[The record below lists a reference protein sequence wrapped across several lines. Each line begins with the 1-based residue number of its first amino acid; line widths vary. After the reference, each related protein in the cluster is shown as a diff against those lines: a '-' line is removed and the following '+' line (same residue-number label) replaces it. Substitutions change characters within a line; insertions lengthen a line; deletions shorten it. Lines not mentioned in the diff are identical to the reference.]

1 MLFFIS
7 IFILEEILESG
18 VDTDAG
24 HFTEVLQRDCSK
36 YSSTCTFLTSS
47 MSCMYE
53 RMQWTQYTCII
64 GRHKNVIL

>member
-47 MSCMYE
+47 LSCMYCTYAMDAVHLHHWE
-53 RMQWTQYTCII
+53 A
-64 GRHKNVIL
+64 